1 MYMYIQLGI
10 FRHQVRILEE
20 EKECLSR
27 EKDQFN
33 DQCNVLTERV
43 REYEEQEQVMK
54 EKERDREELIEKLS
68 AAQATISLLTKQVH
82 V

>member
-20 EKECLSR
+20 EKECLAR

-43 REYEEQEQVMK
+43 KEYEEQEQVM
-54 EKERDREELIEKLS
+54 KERDREELIEKLS

>member
-1 MYMYIQLGI
+1 MYIQLGI

-20 EKECLSR
+20 EKECLAR
-27 EKDQFN
+27 EK
-33 DQCNVLTERV
+33 DQCNVLTERL

-82 V
+82 VHVHCM